1 VIAPDGRVE
10 QDAGMTAAG
19 IDDYLVDVPE
29 PARATLGEVRRRIGE
44 LVPSATEGIS
54 YGVPAFLIDG
64 VPIAGLAAFRHHLS
78 YLPHS
83 GHVLEAL
90 GPLVDGYP
98 RTPGS
103 LHFRL
108 DEPLPVDLLRALL
121 AAKAELM
128 GLPPEV
134 VRGRP
139 RGDGAGGATAR

>member
-1 VIAPDGRVE
+1 
-10 QDAGMTAAG
+10 MTAAE
-19 IDDYLVDVPE
+19 IDHYLMAVPH
-29 PARATLGEVRRRIGE
+29 PARETLDEVRRRIRR
-44 LVPSATEGIS
+44 LVPSATEGMS
-54 YGVPAFLIDG
+54 YAVPAFLVDG

-108 DEPLPVDLLRALL
+108 DAPLPVDLLRALL

-139 RGDGAGGATAR
+139 RSDGAGGATAR

>member
-1 VIAPDGRVE
+1 
-10 QDAGMTAAG
+10 MTAADIG
-19 IDDYLVDVPE
+19 EYLAGVPE
-29 PARATLGEVRRRIGE
+29 PGRATLEEVRRRIRD

-54 YGVPAFLIDG
+54 YAVPAFLVDG

-90 GPLVDGYP
+90 GPLVDGYT

-103 LHFRL
+103 LHFPI

-121 AAKAELM
+121 AAKAQLI

-134 VRGRP
+134 VRG
-139 RGDGAGGATAR
+139 

>member
-1 VIAPDGRVE
+1 
-10 QDAGMTAAG
+10 MTAAD
-19 IDDYLVDVPE
+19 IDHYLAAVPE
-29 PARATLGEVRRRIGE
+29 PARETLDEVRRRIRM

-54 YGVPAFLIDG
+54 YAVPAFLVDG

-83 GHVLEAL
+83 GRVLEAL
-90 GPLVDGYP
+90 GPLIDGYR

-103 LHFRL
+103 LHFPH

-128 GLPPEV
+128 GLPPDV
-134 VRGRP
+134 VS
-139 RGDGAGGATAR
+139 A

>member
-1 VIAPDGRVE
+1 
-10 QDAGMTAAG
+10 MTAADIG
-19 IDDYLVDVPE
+19 EYLAGVPE
-29 PARATLGEVRRRIGE
+29 PGRATLEEVRRRIRE

-54 YGVPAFLIDG
+54 YGVPAFLVDG
-64 VPIAGLAAFRHHLS
+64 VPIAGLAAFRRHLS

-90 GPLVDGYP
+90 GPLVDGYAQ
-98 RTPGS
+98 TPGS
-103 LHFRL
+103 LYFRF

-134 VRGRP
+134 VRG
-139 RGDGAGGATAR
+139 

>member
-1 VIAPDGRVE
+1 MFPLGCRVE
-10 QDAGMTAAG
+10 HHAGMSADEIEQYLAG
-19 IDDYLVDVPE
+19 VPE
-29 PARATLGEVRRRIGE
+29 PGRATLDEVRRRIRR
-44 LVPSATEGIS
+44 LVPSATEGMS
-54 YGVPAFLIDG
+54 YAVPAFLVDG

-90 GPLVDGYP
+90 GPLVDGYT

-103 LHFRL
+103 LHFPI

-121 AAKAELM
+121 AAKAQLM

-134 VRGRP
+134 VRG
-139 RGDGAGGATAR
+139 

>member
-1 VIAPDGRVE
+1 
-10 QDAGMTAAG
+10 MTAADIG
-19 IDDYLVDVPE
+19 EYLAGVPE
-29 PARATLGEVRRRIGE
+29 PGRATLEEVRRRIRD

-54 YGVPAFLIDG
+54 YAVPAFLVDG

-90 GPLVDGYP
+90 GPLVDGYT

-103 LHFRL
+103 LHFPL

-121 AAKAELM
+121 AAKAQLM

-134 VRGRP
+134 VRG
-139 RGDGAGGATAR
+139 